1 MTTSIFIHGEVKQPH
16 PGPVPST
23 IWLGR
28 ADIFIWKVS
37 KPKILKPSFTVL
49 DFFIS
54 FSSSSARWHR
64 SNFIP
69 IYFYESRNASLSFIL
84 VPYEWDRC
92 WIFASFWSVLEIRLI
107 DIRKRIVIFSLLNP
121 GKVTE
126 RGYRT
131 TRRLLWSRIGS
142 QGPDW
147 EYVEVPIMT
156 VFPNYLQEAYKLFLL
171 TDTGQN
177 VQKWTR
183 VFSTR
188 RWI

>member
-1 MTTSIFIHGEVKQPH
+1 MARRDSVTRDRSPRRFNGVRGIY
-16 PGPVPST
+16 
-23 IWLGR
+23 LYGR
-28 ADIFIWKVS
+28 LAFMKV
-37 KPKILKPSFTVL
+37 LWRLT
-49 DFFIS
+49 FFIS

-64 SNFIP
+64 SNFIS

-92 WIFASFWSVLEIRLI
+92 WIFASFRSVLKIRTYKI
-107 DIRKRIVIFSLLNP
+107 YIIYKNKNCYFSPLNP
-121 GKVTE
+121 DKVTE

-156 VFPNYLQEAYKLFLL
+156 VFPNYLQEA
-171 TDTGQN
+171 
-177 VQKWTR
+177 
-183 VFSTR
+183 
-188 RWI
+188 